1 MPAADVFLD
10 TNVILYALS
19 ADVAKADRAEA
30 LLRDVPCI
38 SVQVLNEVA
47 NVARRKLGWS
57 WQRIRETEALLC
69 TLCTVLP
76 LTVHTHERA
85 LAVAERYGF
94 SIYDA
99 GVVAAA
105 QIEGC
110 SVLYSE
116 DLQHGQIIDALRVV
130 NPFLS

>member
-1 MPAADVFLD
+1 MPVADAFVD
-10 TNVILYALS
+10 TNIVLYALS
-19 ADVAKADRAEA
+19 ADVAKAERAEI
-30 LLRDVPCI
+30 LLRDAPCL

-57 WQRIRETEALLC
+57 WQRVRDTQKLLR
-69 TLCTVLP
+69 TLCPVLP
-76 LTVHTHERA
+76 LTVQTHERA

-99 GVVAAA
+99 SIVAAA

-110 SVLYSE
+110 TVLYTE
-116 DLQHGQIIDALRVV
+116 DLQHGQVLDGLRVL
-130 NPFLS
+130 NPLAP